1 MFLLVLYVTSYLCTG
16 TSPVSDRAVFPKT
29 SFSEFSVYD
38 RACLCAEVIGEFLV
52 LLVMFA

>member
-1 MFLLVLYVTSYLCTG
+1 MSG
-16 TSPVSDRAVFPKT
+16 RAVFPKT

-38 RACLCAEVIGEFLV
+38 RAFLCAEIIGEFLV